1 MEKQIWN
8 SSVKEATAFTKQKNC
23 RFAQRFGIDLDHTT
37 NEEVELANAGQLRSA
52 EGLDIPR
59 TDGGSAWNLAQYFF
73 LQANGA
79 ADTVQPSLWLNAK
92 ANLASGVFEVLPDK
106 IYQVRGLDI
115 ANLSLVRSKTGW
127 IVLDTTSSVEA
138 ARKGLE
144 LVEEA
149 LGEPVRD
156 RIRAIIVSHS
166 HGDHYGGLRGVVDQ
180 ENVGHAEDGKIP
192 IIVPEG
198 FDAESVKES
207 IYAGTAMSRRAKYQ
221 FGNDLEAGVTG
232 RVSAGLG
239 LGMTSGT
246 ISYIPPTD
254 FIHEDGIRVIDGLE
268 VEFQLTPGTEAPAE
282 MNNYFPEYR
291 AFWAAE
297 NCTATLHNL
306 YPIRGA
312 KLRDSANWWRFTEIA
327 LERYGKRADVV
338 FQSHHWP
345 RANTPENPN
354 RVEKYLRN
362 TAAIYKFIHDQTLLY
377 ANMGKTAKEIA
388 RELQLPDALEKN
400 WYTRPYYGTVEINAR
415 EVYEFYLGF
424 YNGNPNELNALTEY
438 EEAKLLVDYAG
449 SEERALER
457 AAEDFHKG
465 DYRRAA
471 KGANA
476 VVYVNP
482 ENKQARYLTADA
494 FEQLAYQSESSIWRN
509 AYLEGAY
516 ELRHGTVKRAVSLS
530 KQADML
536 AGMNT
541 QMLLDY
547 LGIVTD
553 GNRIEDE
560 DTAFRL
566 QILRNGTISEE
577 FFVHVYHGTILYYAG
592 ETHETEHYVRLPEG
606 ALQHLICRDLD
617 SVRPVI
623 ETNVIEVLERIEH
636 AIVSLPQY
644 SSFPLMGLKE

>member
-1 MEKQIWN
+1 MSKQIWN
-8 SSVKEATAFTKQKNC
+8 SSVKAATDFTKQENRK
-23 RFAQRFGIDLDHTT
+23 FAERFGIDLDYTT
-37 NEEVELANAGQLRSA
+37 NEEVELANASLLRSA

-59 TDGGSAWNLAQYFF
+59 TDGGSAWNQAQYFF
-73 LQANGA
+73 LKANGA

-156 RIRAIIVSHS
+156 RIRAVIVSHS

-198 FDAESVKES
+198 FDAASVKES

-221 FGNDLEAGVTG
+221 FGNNLEAGITG

-327 LERYGKRADVV
+327 RERYGKRADIV

-449 SEERALER
+449 SEECALEL
-457 AAEDFHKG
+457 AAQDFSKG
-465 DYRRAA
+465 NYRRAA

-482 ENKQARYLTADA
+482 DNEQARYLTADA
-494 FEQLAYQSESSIWRN
+494 FEQLAYQAESSIWRN

-516 ELRHGTVKRAVSLS
+516 ELRHGTAKRTVSLS
-530 KQADML
+530 KQTDML

-553 GNRIEDE
+553 GNQIEDE

-566 QILRNGTISEE
+566 QILRDGTISEE
-577 FFVHVYHGTILYYAG
+577 FLVHVYHGTILYYEG
-592 ETHETEHYVRLPEG
+592 ETHETQNYVRLPEG
-606 ALQHLICRDLD
+606 ALQRLICRELD
-617 SVRPVI
+617 AIRSVI
-623 ETNVIEVLERIEH
+623 ETNVIDVLERIEH
-636 AIVSLPQY
+636 AVISLPDY